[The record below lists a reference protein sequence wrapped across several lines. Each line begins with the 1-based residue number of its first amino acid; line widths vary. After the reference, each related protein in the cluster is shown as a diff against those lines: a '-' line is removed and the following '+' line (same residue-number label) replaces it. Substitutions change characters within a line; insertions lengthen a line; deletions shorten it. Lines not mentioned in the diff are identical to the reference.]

1 MVVEFGPTPL
11 TERQTLLVIL
21 RATGPAGAA
30 AGTGRGCCRAHPR
43 ARTGR
48 AAPSRTALRSVG
60 ARGHVLVPGGGARAP
75 RRGGQAPRGRPGSTF
90 RSGGMSSLAPTLEAF
105 FTQRLVNQRRCS
117 PKTVASYRDAWRLL
131 VGFAHRE
138 LSKAPS

>member
-60 ARGHVLVPGGGARAP
+60 AVAGPVVPDHRRGVVPHPARPRGA
-75 RRGGQAPRGRPGSTF
+75 RRGGADGGPRPGRP
-90 RSGGMSSLAPTLEAF
+90 
-105 FTQRLVNQRRCS
+105 
-117 PKTVASYRDAWRLL
+117 
-131 VGFAHRE
+131 
-138 LSKAPS
+138 